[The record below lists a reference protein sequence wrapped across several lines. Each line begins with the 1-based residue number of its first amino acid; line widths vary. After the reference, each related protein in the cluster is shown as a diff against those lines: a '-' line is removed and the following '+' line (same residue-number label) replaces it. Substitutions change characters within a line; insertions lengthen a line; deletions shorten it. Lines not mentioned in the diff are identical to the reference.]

1 MKKPLKTL
9 ALLSGVALLASNHI
23 AAETVST
30 DPVGYRSTA
39 LPSGNIPFAPSFV
52 HANSYNAQT
61 GGIVENAESST
72 VTLVDG
78 AMSVG
83 VYDEGATYP
92 VYYLEITEVGS
103 DQGYVFDVISNT
115 ATTVTVAGLLTSDF
129 SLSGDET
136 VAIRKHMT
144 IGDVFQG
151 AALQAYADSVQFYN
165 EDGST
170 SQFFWDGLMWT
181 PDFAAN
187 HSDRPVYPGHGFMV
201 TLAAPSNLTLTGTVK
216 TTATKVPVYA
226 GVINFIASLAPS
238 DAIIGELGFVSV
250 LQAYAD
256 SVKMFSQDGMLSTD
270 GLYYSDGI
278 KMTKDFS
285 SDNGSDEI
293 KGDNSFLVTV
303 SGNKYITLPPAYSN

>member
-1 MKKPLKTL
+1 MKKSFKFFTV
-9 ALLSGVALLASNHI
+9 LSGAALLASSHLT
-23 AAETVST
+23 AESVST
-30 DPVGYRSTA
+30 NPVGYRSTA

-52 HANSYNAQT
+52 HAVSYTAQA
-61 GGIVENAESST
+61 GGIAENADSST
-72 VTLVDG
+72 VTLIDG
-78 AMSVG
+78 AMPVG
-83 VYDEGATYP
+83 VYDESAMYP
-92 VYYLEITEVGS
+92 VYYLEITEAGS

-129 SLSGDET
+129 SLGGDES

-151 AALQAYADSVQFYN
+151 AAIKAYADSVKFFN
-165 EDGST
+165 EDGSD
-170 SQFFWDGLMWT
+170 SLFFWDGLMWT
-181 PDFAAN
+181 PDFVEN

-201 TLAAPSNLTLTGTVK
+201 TLAAPVDLTITGAVK

-226 GVINFIASLAPS
+226 GVINFIASLAPADS
-238 DAIIGELGFVSV
+238 SLGELGFVSV

-256 SVKMFSQDGMLSTD
+256 SVKTFSQDGMLNVD
-270 GLYYSDGI
+270 GLYYSDGV

-303 SGNKYITLPPAYSN
+303 SGDMYISLPAAYSN